1 MKNCKAINPRM
12 KEFGDENFSLKLWD
26 SPGQIRIVSQPID
39 VTSQITSFSA
49 ERVMMATSSGR
60 ENCLLGVSWAM
71 CGWHWRA
78 LDSLI
83 EKGSI
88 NNEKVPFL

>member
-1 MKNCKAINPRM
+1 M
-12 KEFGDENFSLKLWD
+12 KEFGDEMFSLKLWD
-26 SPGQIRIVSQPID
+26 NPGQIRIVGQPID
-39 VTSQITSFSA
+39 VTSQISSFSA
-49 ERVMMATSSGR
+49 ETVMMATSSGR

-83 EKGSI
+83 EESWI
-88 NNEKVPFL
+88 NNEKVPLL

>member
-1 MKNCKAINPRM
+1 M
-12 KEFGDENFSLKLWD
+12 KESGDENFSLKLWD

-83 EKGSI
+83 EEGSI